1 MEAAKVAK
9 QKRLNVVVGLQRH
22 YQNNYREIVKRLNNG
37 DMGQIISGQ
46 VYWNSSGVWV
56 RERQPGQSELEYQ
69 MRNWYYFNW
78 LCGDHILEQRSEE
91 HKSEL
96 QSRGHLVC

>member
-1 MEAAKVAK
+1 MEDAKVAK

-22 YQNNYREIVKRLNNG
+22 YKNNYRQIVKRHNNG

-56 RERQPGQSELEYQ
+56 RESQPGQSELEYQ

-78 LCGDHILEQRSEE
+78 LCGDHILEQ
-91 HKSEL
+91 
-96 QSRGHLVC
+96 LVQNIDVGDGLSGQI